1 METVGRAAVA
11 GVEEG
16 EQVVEMDIQPVP
28 RQDSRRDTYAS
39 EHAANGS
46 AVATI
51 ANGGGS
57 GRLGYFG
64 GQMFAL
70 G

>member
-1 METVGRAAVA
+1 MGPVRPAAVT

-39 EHAANGS
+39 EHAAD
-46 AVATI
+46 
-51 ANGGGS
+51 GGGS
-57 GRLGYFG
+57 GILANFG

>member
-16 EQVVEMDIQPVP
+16 EQVVEIDIQPVP
-28 RQDSRRDTYAS
+28 KQDFRRDTYTS
-39 EHAANGS
+39 EHAANGIE
-46 AVATI
+46 VVTI

-57 GRLGYFG
+57 G
-64 GQMFAL
+64 
-70 G
+70 